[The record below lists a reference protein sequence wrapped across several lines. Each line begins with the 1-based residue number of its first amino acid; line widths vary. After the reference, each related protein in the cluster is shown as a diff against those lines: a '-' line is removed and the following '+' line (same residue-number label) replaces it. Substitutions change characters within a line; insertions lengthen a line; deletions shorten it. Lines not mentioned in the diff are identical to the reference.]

1 MNTTNN
7 PISADLPAELREYLQ
22 SVPSV
27 NAKDLAELKQAA
39 EALDRDPAFQAD
51 YLKSLFVERMLEAMA
66 ELGESQSSLAK
77 RWNCSRQYVSKLFNE
92 DKKVNF
98 TIETLCEL
106 AHLLQRRVDIRVLRE
121 NEETHVV
128 CTAPAHRKVEPLYSL
143 WSKSIASTRS
153 FPLND
158 APILFGEFQVVS
170 TFATDNTYELSDF
183 VTK

>member
-22 SVPSV
+22 SVPVVS
-27 NAKDLAELKQAA
+27 AKDLAELKQAA
-39 EALDRDPAFQAD
+39 AALDRDPAFQAD

-66 ELGESQSSLAK
+66 ELGETQSNLAK

-106 AHLLQRRVDIRVLRE
+106 AHLLNRRVDIRVLRE
-121 NEETHVV
+121 DEETHVV
-128 CTAPAHRKVEPLYSL
+128 RSAPAHRKVEPLTSL
-143 WSKSIASTRS
+143 WAKSISSTRS

-158 APILFGEFQVVS
+158 APVLFGEFRS
-170 TFATDNTYELSDF
+170 ASHLEMNNPYELSDF
-183 VTK
+183 VVK